1 MTPDHG
7 LRKSGATLILA
18 GTIGL
23 GAMSCAE
30 LSQLNPGEL
39 RLETVPTASHLVS
52 DGNALLRIEPLFG
65 RALPEVSVS
74 VNGVD
79 VTDRFRPAPDDW
91 LGRESDALLGLID
104 GLVDGDNEVVV
115 SQAGR
120 PIASPR
126 WFPGHTRTS

>member
-7 LRKSGATLILA
+7 LRRSGATLILA

-74 VNGVD
+74 VRIQGCPRSSARAVAWET
-79 VTDRFRPAPDDW
+79 VIST
-91 LGRESDALLGLID
+91 GLFE
-104 GLVDGDNEVVV
+104 GE
-115 SQAGR
+115 
-120 PIASPR
+120 
-126 WFPGHTRTS
+126 